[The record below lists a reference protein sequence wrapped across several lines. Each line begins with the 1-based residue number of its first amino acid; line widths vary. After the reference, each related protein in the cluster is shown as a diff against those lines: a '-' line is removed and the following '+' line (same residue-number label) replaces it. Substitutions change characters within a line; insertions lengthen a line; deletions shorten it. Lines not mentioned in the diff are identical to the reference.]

1 MRAKEFEYH
10 PPHFHVTGKDRG
22 CAAVFR
28 LEDGTLY
35 RKDKD
40 KWSSQMTTEVQ
51 KWYKNNKEE
60 LSKAWSILHSADC
73 QGGK

>member
-10 PPHFHVTGKDRG
+10 PPHFHVTSKDRG

-28 LEDGTLY
+28 LKDGTLY

-40 KWSSQMTTEVQ
+40 KWSSQMTMEVQ

-60 LSKAWSILHSADC
+60 LNKAWSILHS
-73 QGGK
+73 K